1 MQSII
6 FMGTP
11 QFSVPVLEGLIDKGY
26 EIKAVVT
33 QPDKKVGRKQKL
45 TKTPAKIAAEKHNI
59 LVYQPVKLSGSN
71 ELEELM
77 NLHADFIVTAAY
89 GQFLPTKFLNSVK
102 IAAVNVHGSLL
113 PKYRGGAPIQYSLLN
128 GDQETGIT
136 IMEMVKKMDAG
147 DMYAQKAIKIEKDD
161 TAGSLFEKL
170 SYLGR
175 DLLLETLPKIADNTV
190 VKTAQN
196 PDNVVFSPNITK
208 SQEKITKEMTAK
220 EANNLIRALNP
231 DPGAFIMVQG
241 QRLKVWKAEVLDK
254 KTNLEP
260 GRLVNNKKCFA
271 ISFANKTVLNLLVLQ
286 PAGKKRM
293 DVKNFANGQGS
304 KFKPG
309 DKIVDD

>member
-231 DPGAFIMVQG
+231 DPGAFMMVQG

-260 GRLVNNKKCFA
+260 GKLVNNKKCFA

>member
-231 DPGAFIMVQG
+231 DPGAFMMVQG

-260 GRLVNNKKCFA
+260 GRLVNNKKCFT

-286 PAGKKRM
+286 PAGKNRM

>member
-128 GDQETGIT
+128 DDQETGIT

-231 DPGAFIMVQG
+231 DPGAFMMVQG

>member
-231 DPGAFIMVQG
+231 DPGAFMMVQG

>member
-1 MQSII
+1 MTLPDAINKSILREPNI
-6 FMGTP
+6 IHFDCNLG
-11 QFSVPVLEGLIDKGY
+11 E
-26 EIKAVVT
+26 T
-33 QPDKKVGRKQKL
+33 QEYQ
-45 TKTPAKIAAEKHNI
+45 I
-59 LVYQPVKLSGSN
+59 LL
-71 ELEELM
+71 
-77 NLHADFIVTAAY
+77 
-89 GQFLPTKFLNSVK
+89 
-102 IAAVNVHGSLL
+102 
-113 PKYRGGAPIQYSLLN
+113 
-128 GDQETGIT
+128 
-136 IMEMVKKMDAG
+136 
-147 DMYAQKAIKIEKDD
+147 KIEKDD

-231 DPGAFIMVQG
+231 DPGAFMMVQG

>member
-33 QPDKKVGRKQKL
+33 KQDKKVGRKQKL

-231 DPGAFIMVQG
+231 DPGAFMMVQG